1 MSTCS
6 VAALLAPHSNSPDL
20 CSMLALNLNKH
31 PIRTNKSA
39 RYLQQVVF
47 FFLGF
52 IRHYLSVNL
61 FVLYICIKFS
71 PVFLPVSPDSFRRV
85 LWPVFLWFLRMCL
98 DMLLVL
104 KWLKRCSNIGQFYS
118 NSLIC
123 LPCAVLAERSRHT
136 LWSALRSSLTF
147 HYLPRRF
154 VFRYVRRSCETFL
167 VTWFLFSL
175 CRLRVFA
182 DKVRT

>member
-1 MSTCS
+1 M
-6 VAALLAPHSNSPDL
+6 
-20 CSMLALNLNKH
+20 
-31 PIRTNKSA
+31 
-39 RYLQQVVF
+39 
-47 FFLGF
+47 
-52 IRHYLSVNL
+52 NL
-61 FVLYICIKFS
+61 FVLYIIMYQVFS
-71 PVFLPVSPDSFRRV
+71 VFLPVSPDSFRRV

-154 VFRYVRRSCETFL
+154 VFTSDMFVVAMKCSWWLDFYSVYVDYVYLQTKFGLNCTCSIHIHI
-167 VTWFLFSL
+167 WS
-175 CRLRVFA
+175 
-182 DKVRT
+182 

>member
-1 MSTCS
+1 M
-6 VAALLAPHSNSPDL
+6 
-20 CSMLALNLNKH
+20 
-31 PIRTNKSA
+31 
-39 RYLQQVVF
+39 
-47 FFLGF
+47 
-52 IRHYLSVNL
+52 NL
-61 FVLYICIKFS
+61 FVLYIIMYQVFS
-71 PVFLPVSPDSFRRV
+71 VFLPVSPDSFRRV

-104 KWLKRCSNIGQFYS
+104 KWLKRWANIGQFYS

-167 VTWFLFSL
+167 VTWFLFRICTCI
-175 CRLRVFA
+175 CRRSSELIVPVVYMYTFDRSSVDSICA
-182 DKVRT
+182 CCCVRYKIRAC